1 MKDHVLAVA
10 SSCVAAFALA
20 GSLAWAAGP
29 VAVDIPFKFA
39 VAQREM
45 PAGHYEFEP
54 SGTDMS
60 KLVVESAD
68 GGLAIA
74 PVIERLADTGGK
86 EPTAVF
92 DEKNGKY
99 FLSELHI
106 PGQDGLLVGI
116 VKGEQAHQVVI
127 GTEK

>member
-1 MKDHVLAVA
+1 MKRHVFAVA
-10 SSCVAAFALA
+10 GGFVLAFALV

-29 VAVDIPFKFA
+29 VAVDIPFRFA
-39 VAQREM
+39 VADREM
-45 PAGHYEFEP
+45 PAGHYQLEP
-54 SGTDMS
+54 SGAGPS
-60 KLVVESAD
+60 KLVVKGSD
-68 GGLAIA
+68 GGMAIA

-92 DEKNGKY
+92 DEKQGKY
-99 FLSELHI
+99 CLSEFHA

-116 VKGEQAHQVVI
+116 VKGEQAHKVVI

>member
-1 MKDHVLAVA
+1 MKSHVSAAAVA
-10 SSCVAAFALA
+10 CAAAFALA

-29 VAVDIPFKFA
+29 VAVDIPFQFA
-39 VAQREM
+39 VANREL
-45 PAGHYEFEP
+45 PAGHYELEP
-54 SGTDMS
+54 SGAGPS
-60 KLVVESAD
+60 KLVVKSAD
-68 GGLAIA
+68 GGVAIA

-86 EPTAVF
+86 EPTTVF

-99 FLSELHI
+99 FLSEVHI

-116 VKGEQAHQVVI
+116 VKGEQAHKVVI

>member
-1 MKDHVLAVA
+1 MNRHVFAVA
-10 SSCVAAFALA
+10 GGCVLAFALV

-29 VAVDIPFKFA
+29 VAVDIPFRFA
-39 VAQREM
+39 VADREM
-45 PAGHYEFEP
+45 PAGHYQLEP
-54 SGTDMS
+54 SGAGPS
-60 KLVVESAD
+60 KLVVKGSD
-68 GGLAIA
+68 GGVAIV

-92 DEKNGKY
+92 DEKAGKF
-99 FLSELHI
+99 FLSELHV

-116 VKGEQAHQVVI
+116 VKGEQAHKVVI